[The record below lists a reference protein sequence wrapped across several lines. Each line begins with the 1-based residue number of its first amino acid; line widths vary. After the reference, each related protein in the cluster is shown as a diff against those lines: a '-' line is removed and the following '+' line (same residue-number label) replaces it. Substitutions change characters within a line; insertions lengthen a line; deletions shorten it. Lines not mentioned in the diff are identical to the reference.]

1 MHGLKAGC
9 RHGRRSLV
17 RVRGGSSSTRLFSS
31 LLEFISSSGGDS
43 SSSPAGGG
51 ADGGGKQQPPPEE
64 RQQPSSSVDSP
75 PPPPQYDDLT
85 SAFDTSRNWRDWFHP
100 AEYDNPWDK
109 TQYSMTRRFQFPLDH
124 GPLDTA
130 ARHLIQLLQQFHRF
144 ENATTVQCNAVL
156 TNLLQL
162 SIGQPSIAERA
173 VAILENMEMLEDTQ
187 RNMHSFSGGIHQ
199 HNRDDD
205 GVDDNSSAMIQ
216 SMMRSSSSDVVEK
229 VARPIPK
236 PNRITVRMDGNSV
249 AKQRATF
256 FSNLSH
262 TLLLSSL
269 DYSFLPHHTHTH
281 STTRCYGSWPKP
293 CRRKKKDPKWRN
305 RSWRV

>member
-1 MHGLKAGC
+1 MHGLKVC

-31 LLEFISSSGGDS
+31 LLEFISSSGDSSS

-51 ADGGGKQQPPPEE
+51 GGQS
-64 RQQPSSSVDSP
+64 RLPSSLSSSEDSSPP

-109 TQYSMTRRFQFPLDH
+109 TQYSMARRFQFPLDH

-187 RNMHSFSGGIHQ
+187 RDMHSSFSGGMHQ

-205 GVDDNSSAMIQ
+205 GGDDKSSAMMQ

-236 PNRITVRMDGNSV
+236 PNRITVRMDGNSA

-256 FSNLSH
+256 FSNLS
-262 TLLLSSL
+262 L
-269 DYSFLPHHTHTH
+269 THTIYLSRLFFFFCRTTH
-281 STTRCYGSWPKP
+281 TRSTTRCYGSWPKP

-305 RSWRV
+305 KSWRV

>member
-1 MHGLKAGC
+1 MHGLKVC
-9 RHGRRSLV
+9 RHGRRPLV

-51 ADGGGKQQPPPEE
+51 DGGGKQPASP

-75 PPPPQYDDLT
+75 PPAPPQYDDLT

-173 VAILENMEMLEDTQ
+173 VAILENMELLEDTQ
-187 RNMHSFSGGIHQ
+187 REMHSSFSSIHQ

-205 GVDDNSSAMIQ
+205 GGDDNSSAMMQ

-256 FSNLSH
+256 FSNLSLTHTIYLSCLFFFFAAPH
-262 TLLLSSL
+262 TL
-269 DYSFLPHHTHTH
+269 
-281 STTRCYGSWPKP
+281 STTRCYGSWPKL